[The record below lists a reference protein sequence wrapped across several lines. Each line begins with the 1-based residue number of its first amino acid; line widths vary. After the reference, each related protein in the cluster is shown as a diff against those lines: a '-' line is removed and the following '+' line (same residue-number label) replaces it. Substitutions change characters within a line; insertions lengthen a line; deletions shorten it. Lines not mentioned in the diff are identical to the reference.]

1 MTEVPLTTQ
10 EHLVREEKR
19 AFNTHGDGI
28 NGATSRLRLMV
39 EPANL
44 DCLREALSHY
54 SGGTAQVTTRALT
67 ITSFDTDDRRFR
79 RRGIAMDFECDGRR
93 CAQTLRAKRSDGG
106 ENVLRTEWEADTST
120 PQPRLD
126 MITDLELRER
136 VGFLR
141 DDALVSLFMTR
152 IERQEQV
159 VTCQENNL
167 SNLVLATL
175 DVGEINVGDVIVPF
189 AEICLENIKGAS
201 GSHYRLALE
210 LNAKVPMTVRVAN
223 PSARARAIE
232 ASSAPPWK
240 KARPLAL
247 TPEMSAETA
256 MAGIFA
262 SCVDHWTSN
271 ETAAMDGRDP
281 EGVHQLRVGMRRF
294 RSALT
299 MFGPLLP
306 DGQLEWL
313 KRDAKWAIQELNA
326 ARDWDVFIDE
336 LLPPVMGTPA
346 QPSFGTLRHAAEGE
360 RQRGYE
366 QVCNLL
372 RSQRYTEFMLRL
384 GLWLN
389 EQGWREEQ
397 TDETN
402 ARLGASVV
410 EFAGKLL
417 AKRHKAALKRGKG
430 FDDLASE
437 QRHEVRIAL
446 KKIRYASEFF
456 HTLFPGD
463 HADAYLTRL
472 KSLQD
477 DLGHLNDVAVAE
489 HLLLS
494 LIERAPHGQRSEL
507 AWAAGQVQGW
517 YMHAVHALE
526 PVARRDWDAFRRSKK
541 FWSPAAE
548 DL

>member
-175 DVGEINVGDVIVPF
+175 DVGEIDHGPQHVAEPRAQMRKRNDFKLVLQQGEKAQHPNHRSLRLCIAEGLQERRGLGVRAGCDEGRNVAV
-189 AEICLENIKGAS
+189 
-201 GSHYRLALE
+201 
-210 LNAKVPMTVRVAN
+210 
-223 PSARARAIE
+223 
-232 ASSAPPWK
+232 
-240 KARPLAL
+240 
-247 TPEMSAETA
+247 
-256 MAGIFA
+256 
-262 SCVDHWTSN
+262 
-271 ETAAMDGRDP
+271 DGRTID
-281 EGVHQLRVGMRRF
+281 RRH
-294 RSALT
+294 RI
-299 MFGPLLP
+299 GP
-306 DGQLEWL
+306 
-313 KRDAKWAIQELNA
+313 
-326 ARDWDVFIDE
+326 
-336 LLPPVMGTPA
+336 
-346 QPSFGTLRHAAEGE
+346 S
-360 RQRGYE
+360 
-366 QVCNLL
+366 
-372 RSQRYTEFMLRL
+372 
-384 GLWLN
+384 
-389 EQGWREEQ
+389 
-397 TDETN
+397 
-402 ARLGASVV
+402 
-410 EFAGKLL
+410 
-417 AKRHKAALKRGKG
+417 
-430 FDDLASE
+430 
-437 QRHEVRIAL
+437 
-446 KKIRYASEFF
+446 
-456 HTLFPGD
+456 
-463 HADAYLTRL
+463 
-472 KSLQD
+472 
-477 DLGHLNDVAVAE
+477 
-489 HLLLS
+489 
-494 LIERAPHGQRSEL
+494 
-507 AWAAGQVQGW
+507 
-517 YMHAVHALE
+517 
-526 PVARRDWDAFRRSKK
+526 
-541 FWSPAAE
+541 
-548 DL
+548 